1 MLLDIIYIVSGLL
14 LLLGGGHFLVNAGVS
29 AARKFKIA
37 PFIIGATVVAFGTS
51 APELLV
57 SVDAALSG
65 HPAMVLGNVVGSNI
79 ANIALVLGA
88 TACILTLPV
97 QSKKLFSD
105 WLLVV
110 ASSILLIFFAYDNK
124 ITALEGIGFLAIL
137 ALYLFAAIR
146 SPKVEPNDDDEIK
159 TYSKWGVIVFAFLAS
174 GAALAVGADL
184 LVKGASNIA
193 RAYHISERIIAIT
206 IIAFGTSLPELST
219 SVVAALKK
227 QTDISIGNIIGS
239 NLFNILAVI
248 GISSIINPIAIDYL
262 HFRSDLL
269 VMLFT
274 VIILF
279 LAIYPYRKNYEAY
292 KQEGNIKVFL
302 QLTSGKLT
310 LKGGL
315 ILLAS
320 YFIYLYFLL
329 SSSIYVEF
337 LLHKCRICKKLV

>member
-1 MLLDIIYIVSGLL
+1 MLLDITYIIAGLL

-65 HPAMVLGNVVGSNI
+65 HPAMVLGNVIGSNI
-79 ANIALVLGA
+79 ANVALVLGV

-110 ASSILLIFFAYDNK
+110 ISSILLLFIASNNR
-124 ITALEGIGFLAIL
+124 ITALEGVGFLAIL
-137 ALYLFAAIR
+137 TFYLYKAIR
-146 SPKVEPNDDDEIK
+146 SPKVEPNDEDEFK
-159 TYSKWGVIVFAFLAS
+159 TYSKWSVIVFAFLVS
-174 GAALAVGADL
+174 GFALAKGANL
-184 LVKGASNIA
+184 LVEGASNIA
-193 RAYHISERIIAIT
+193 RTYHIDERIIAIT
-206 IIAFGTSLPELST
+206 IVAFGTSLPELST

-248 GISSIINPIAIDYL
+248 GISSIIHPIDIDF
-262 HFRSDLL
+262 HRFRIDLL
-269 VMLFT
+269 VMLLT
-274 VIILF
+274 VILLF
-279 LAIYPYRKNYEAY
+279 LAIYPYRKNYIAY
-292 KQEGNIKVFL
+292 KEQGQFKVFF

-315 ILLAS
+315 VLLAS

-329 SSSIYVEF
+329 SSSPQ
-337 LLHKCRICKKLV
+337 LVGA

>member
-1 MLLDIIYIVSGLL
+1 MLLDITYIIGGLL
-14 LLLGGGHFLVNAGVS
+14 LLLSGGHFLVNAGVS

-79 ANIALVLGA
+79 ANVALVLGT

-110 ASSILLIFFAYDNK
+110 FSSILLFFFTYNNS
-124 ITALEGIGFLAIL
+124 ITAIEGIGFLAIL
-137 ALYLFAAIR
+137 ALYLFAAIK
-146 SPKVEPNDDDEIK
+146 SPKVESDDDEIK
-159 TYSKWGVIVFAFLAS
+159 TYSNWWLIIIAFLAS
-174 GAALAVGADL
+174 GVALAIGADL
-184 LVKGASNIA
+184 LVDGASNIA
-193 RAYHISERIIAIT
+193 RYYNISERIIAIT
-206 IIAFGTSLPELST
+206 IIAFGTSLPELAT

-248 GISSIINPIAIDYL
+248 GISSIITPIDIEYL
-262 HFRSDLL
+262 RFRTDLL
-269 VMLFT
+269 MMLFT
-274 VIILF
+274 VILLF

-292 KQEGNIKVFL
+292 KEEGKIKVFF

-310 LKGGL
+310 IRGGL

-320 YFIYLYFLL
+320 YFVYLYFLL
-329 SSSIYVEF
+329 STSSH
-337 LLHKCRICKKLV
+337 LS

>member
-1 MLLDIIYIVSGLL
+1 MLLDIIYIVGGLV

-29 AARKFKIA
+29 AAHKFKVA

-65 HPAMVLGNVVGSNI
+65 HPDIVLGNVVGSNI

-110 ASSILLIFFAYDNK
+110 ASSILLVYVAYDNK
-124 ITALEGIGFLAIL
+124 ITLVEGIIFLLIL
-137 ALYLFAAIR
+137 ALYIYAAIK
-146 SPKVEPNDDDEIK
+146 SPKIESSDDEVQ
-159 TYSKWGVIVFAFLAS
+159 TYSRWGVIVFAFLAS
-174 GAALAVGADL
+174 GTALALGASL
-184 LVKGASNIA
+184 LVDGASSIA

-206 IIAFGTSLPELST
+206 IIAFGTSLPELAT

-239 NLFNILAVI
+239 NLFNILAVM
-248 GISSIINPIAIDYL
+248 GISAIIHPLDIDY
-262 HFRSDLL
+262 HRFRIDLL
-269 VMLFT
+269 MMLFT
-274 VIILF
+274 VILLF
-279 LAIYPYRKNYEAY
+279 LVIYPYGKNLEAY
-292 KQEGNIKVFL
+292 RSAGKLKVFF

-315 ILLAS
+315 TLLAS
-320 YFIYLYFLL
+320 YFIYLYFLISAKPL
-329 SSSIYVEF
+329 FIG
-337 LLHKCRICKKLV
+337 I

>member
-1 MLLDIIYIVSGLL
+1 MLLDIIYIVGGLL

-97 QSKKLFSD
+97 LSKKLFSD
-105 WLLVV
+105 WFLVVISSLLLV
-110 ASSILLIFFAYDNK
+110 IFAYDNK
-124 ITALEGIGFLAIL
+124 ITLVEGLIFLLIL
-137 ALYLFAAIR
+137 ASYIITAIR
-146 SPKVEPNDDDEIK
+146 SPKVEGNDDEVK
-159 TYSKWGVIVFAFLAS
+159 TYSNWGIIIFAFIAS
-174 GAALAVGADL
+174 GAALTIGANM
-184 LVKGASNIA
+184 LVEGASNIA

-206 IIAFGTSLPELST
+206 VIAFGTSLPELAT

-248 GISSIINPIAIDYL
+248 GISSIITPIDIEY
-262 HFRSDLL
+262 HQFRSDLL
-269 VMLFT
+269 MMLLT
-274 VIILF
+274 VIL
-279 LAIYPYRKNYEAY
+279 LLLVIYPYRN
-292 KQEGNIKVFL
+292 NIKAYRAEGKLSIFMK
-302 QLTSGKLT
+302 LTSGKLT
-310 LKGGL
+310 IKGGL
-315 ILLAS
+315 TLLAS
-320 YFIYLYFLL
+320 YGIYIYFLL
-329 SSSIYVEF
+329 SQTA
-337 LLHKCRICKKLV
+337 